1 MSKKLVIERGVPI
14 TQYER
19 NFIPFNL
26 SMLTRDQLRSIAKRF
41 DIPRGQNKA
50 NTVYNLYH
58 YRTKIDP
65 EKIKVT
71 LTIEID

>member
-1 MSKKLVIERGVPI
+1 MSEKIIIKRELPI
-14 TQYER
+14 THYDR
-19 NFIPFNL
+19 FFIPANL
-26 SMLTRDQLRSIAKRF
+26 HLLTRDQLRSIAKRF

-50 NTVYNLYH
+50 NTIYNLYH